1 MKISPPNDEEQISI
15 ESAES
20 SQDSVSGAT
29 NNDSGIDL
37 GEFVADTIELVSSF
51 FED

>member
-20 SQDSVSGAT
+20 SQDSVSGGT
-29 NNDSGIDL
+29 NDSGIDL
-37 GEFVADTIELVSSF
+37 GDFVADAIELVSSF

>member
-1 MKISPPNDEEQISI
+1 MKIFTPDEENQTSI

-20 SQDSVSGAT
+20 SQESLNAD
-29 NNDSGIDL
+29 NSGIDL

-51 FED
+51 FDD